1 MSSTGTDRNRR
12 KREQNRARYDTPRE
26 ETAPT
31 AEQRRVQLVANICR
45 VPVVALP
52 ESAVTQLWARRA
64 ELLIALDEAG
74 SRSDATA
81 PLRVYVTRFFG
92 FDQPPETAE
101 AIAQDLGLGTST
113 VWNHLQRAYD
123 ILRVWVEDEMPA
135 LLAPAKRDA
144 SSVDPLFWSKVQRGE
159 ADACW
164 PWTGATDMGY
174 GVLKRGGKKLQAH
187 RYVYTLTHGEL
198 TPGRHLVHTCRN
210 RVCVNPAHLREVAP
224 GKG

>member
-1 MSSTGTDRNRR
+1 MSSRTDRNRR

-26 ETAPT
+26 EAAPT
-31 AEQRRVQLVANICR
+31 ADQRRAQLVANICR
-45 VPVVALP
+45 VPAVTLP
-52 ESAVTQLWARRA
+52 EAAVAQLWARRA
-64 ELLIALDEAG
+64 ELAAVLDEAG
-74 SRSDATA
+74 SCSDATA

-123 ILRVWVEDEMPA
+123 ILHAWVEAEMPA
-135 LLAPAKRDA
+135 LLAPTKPDA
-144 SSVDPLFWSKVQRGE
+144 MSTDPLFWGKVQRGA

-174 GVLKRGGKKLQAH
+174 GVLKRGGKKVQAH
-187 RYVYTLTHGEL
+187 RYVYTMTHGQL
-198 TPGRHLVHTCRN
+198 TPGLHLVHTCRN

-224 GKG
+224 GKGE

>member
-1 MSSTGTDRNRR
+1 MSSRTDRNRR

-26 ETAPT
+26 EATPT

-101 AIAQDLGLGTST
+101 AIAQELGLGTST

-123 ILRVWVEDEMPA
+123 ILRAWVEAEMPA
-135 LLAPAKRDA
+135 LLMPARPDA
-144 SSVDPLFWSKVQRGE
+144 SSTDPLFWSKVQRGE

-198 TPGRHLVHTCRN
+198 TPGRHLVHSCRN
-210 RVCVNPAHLREVAP
+210 RMCVNPAHLREVAP
-224 GKG
+224 GKDE